1 MAYAGILFPEQQEH
15 GLFSEPP
22 DYFKDVSL
30 DRIVEAIVAGRR
42 EVDLRPLYY
51 TPLKNVKE
59 IRYRQEIMRDLEDA
73 PVYECVKTFSR
84 GIYLADIGI
93 QSMEKNAAQPGA
105 APWNYLEKGEL
116 LEFACSYCGL
126 IDQLAEGLTGFSLKA
141 QGLLAFREYLL
152 AYQASEGYTV
162 LRTDALTLKQELS
175 DVHYCMLIRD
185 GSVKVR
191 RYEGE
196 EDTTPDIEK
205 LFERFRQGD
214 AEDYTQRVPDEPYSR
229 QVEAEVLQAVSR
241 LYPQLFAKLDQFC
254 VKHRTFLNQVFCDFS
269 YDVQFYISYLEYIAP
284 FRSASL
290 AFCYPVMETERTEIS
305 AGGMFDIALAEE
317 LLAQGENVV
326 NNDFSL
332 SKEERVIIVTGPNQG
347 GKTTF
352 ARVFGQIFHF
362 SLIGCPVAA
371 ENARLPVF
379 DRLFTHFEREENLLN
394 LSGKLQDDLV
404 RIREILRHAT
414 KDSVILINEILAS
427 TTLQDAVFIGKKL
440 MDSIL
445 EIGCLCVCVTFLD
458 ELASYSDAVVSMVST
473 VAPDDP
479 TRRTYR
485 IVRGDADGV
494 AYASHIA
501 QKYRL
506 TYSELKERIP
516 S

>member
-1 MAYAGILFPEQQEH
+1 MAYAGILFPEQKERE
-15 GLFSEPP
+15 LLLEAPA
-22 DYFKDVSL
+22 YFKDVSL
-30 DRIVEAIVAGRR
+30 DRIVEAIVAGRK
-42 EVDLRPLYY
+42 ELDLRPLYF
-51 TPLKNVKE
+51 TPLKSVNE
-59 IRYRQEIMRDLEDA
+59 IRYRQQIMRDLEDQQLF
-73 PVYECVKTFSR
+73 ECVKSFAR
-84 GIYLADIGI
+84 GVYFADVGM
-93 QSMEKNAAQPGA
+93 QFMEKNAAQPGA

-116 LEFACSYCGL
+116 LEFAYSYCAC
-126 IDQLAEGLTGFSLKA
+126 IDELAAGLTGFSLRA
-141 QGLLAFREYLL
+141 DGLIAFREYLL
-152 AYQASEGYTV
+152 AYQASEAYTI
-162 LRTDALTLKQELS
+162 LRTEAQTLKQELS

-229 QVEAEVLQAVSR
+229 QVEAQLLYTVSR
-241 LYPQLFAKLDQFC
+241 LYPQLFAKLDKFC
-254 VKHRTFLNQVFCDFS
+254 TEHRTFLNQAFCDFS
-269 YDVQFYISYLEYIAP
+269 RDVQFYISFLEYIAS
-284 FRSASL
+284 FRKAGL

-317 LLAQGENVV
+317 LLEQGESVV
-326 NNDFSL
+326 CNDFSL

-371 ENARLPVF
+371 ADARLTVF
-379 DRLFTHFEREENLLN
+379 DRLFAHFEREENLLN

-458 ELASYSDAVVSMVST
+458 ELASYNDAVVSMVST
-473 VAPDDP
+473 VASDDP

-506 TYSELKERIP
+506 TYSEIKERIP